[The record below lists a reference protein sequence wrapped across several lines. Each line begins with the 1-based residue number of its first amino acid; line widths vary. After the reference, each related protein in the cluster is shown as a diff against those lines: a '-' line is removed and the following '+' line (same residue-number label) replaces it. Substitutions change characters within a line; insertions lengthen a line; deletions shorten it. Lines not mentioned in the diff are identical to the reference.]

1 MRRLSKENRSLRQK
15 LKALQQEAAL
25 EKDEVDSLIEEL
37 SKEIVELCAG
47 FCSRQALARSERG
60 ASDHLLGVL

>member
-1 MRRLSKENRSLRQK
+1 MRQK

-37 SKEIVELCAG
+37 SKEIVELCVV
-47 FCSRQALARSERG
+47 FCSRQALARSERD
-60 ASDHLLGVL
+60 ASGHLLGVL